1 MLAFAID
8 AWWEERELRIEEQ
21 QVLEGLREEFISIH
35 EVLSQ
40 HLNEHLQVLG
50 WLEKFLVT
58 AETSSAEE
66 AGPIVDAVLLGLLR
80 PRTSNLGNGT
90 LNALLNSG
98 RIEILT
104 NRLLRAQLAAW
115 EGVIGEVWDDQAS
128 LAKMV
133 YEIHIPYFANEKI
146 PAGATM
152 HQLYDEWPLPPRLP
166 SDNSVMVTRL
176 LNDETLRTLVEIRYA
191 YMRHTTQEFETA
203 VAAADAIL
211 AELESSIH

>member
-1 MLAFAID
+1 ML
-8 AWWEERELRIEEQ
+8 
-21 QVLEGLREEFISIH
+21 
-35 EVLSQ
+35 
-40 HLNEHLQVLG
+40 
-50 WLEKFLVT
+50 
-58 AETSSAEE
+58 
-66 AGPIVDAVLLGLLR
+66 LLGLLR
-80 PRTSNLGNGT
+80 PRTSDLGNGT

-133 YEIHIPYFANEKI
+133 YEVHVPYFVNEKI

-152 HQLYDEWPLPPRLP
+152 HEWYDEWPLPSRLP
-166 SDNSVMVTRL
+166 SDNPVMVTRL
-176 LNDETLRTLVEIRYA
+176 LNDETLRTLVEIRYG
-191 YMRHTTQEFETA
+191 YMRHTIQEFETA
-203 VAAADAIL
+203 VAAAGAIL